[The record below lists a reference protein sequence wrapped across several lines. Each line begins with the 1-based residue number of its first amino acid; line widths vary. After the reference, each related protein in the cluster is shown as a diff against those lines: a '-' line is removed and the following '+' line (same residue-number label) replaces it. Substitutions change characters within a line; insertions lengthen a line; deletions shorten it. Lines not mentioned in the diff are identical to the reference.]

1 MEIFKFEKFLSE
13 SDNKSLEEANT
24 FCDYILNKLQD
35 NIKNGKISD
44 TIFHPKCQVVFIPK
58 DSKYVEGSFDKDET
72 ILVKCDL
79 GKAIQSGD
87 LKDIIDKLNK
97 EVDDIKE
104 VLIHEWIHLMDYEKK
119 YPDVFKEPSS
129 DYEYYNLRSELNANF
144 FGLVQKRMNE
154 KDFKKFSSSLK
165 SFLDKNDVTL
175 PNRKNLLKRAYK
187 LWKEIHGFE
196 K

>member
-1 MEIFKFEKFLSE
+1 MKIQKFKNFLNE
-13 SDNKSLEEANT
+13 SDNHSLKVAEA
-24 FCDYILNKLQD
+24 FCVYILNKLKD

-44 TIFHPKCQVVFIPK
+44 TIFHPKCQVVFVPK

-79 GKAIQSGD
+79 GKAIQLGD
-87 LKDIIDKLNK
+87 LENIIDKLNK
-97 EVDDIKE
+97 EIDDIKE

-119 YPDVFKEPSS
+119 YPDVFKEPDS

-144 FGLVQKRMNE
+144 FGLVQKNMDE

-165 SFLDKNDVTL
+165 SFLDKNNITL
-175 PNRKNLLKRAYK
+175 SNRKNLLKRAYK
-187 LWKEIHGFE
+187 LWKERNG
-196 K
+196 